1 MELRHLPP
9 DSDQG
14 DDARRIPASR
24 RSRNGVPRRRRY
36 RGREPAARSLAPTAA
51 PSPSLRPRLSQGV
64 SLSHLV
70 RTGRVGVLAPA
81 IAVRRSL
88 GTRWE
93 HVARGALVV
102 PLRSKGKRS
111 APEIGRFVFPQL
123 RQCPPAL
130 SQCRANAEAGGRTW
144 PPLRARSS
152 RHSRSR
158 PPKVPAFAAFRSS
171 ASVNVIGS
179 RTLSLF
185 SS

>member
-1 MELRHLPP
+1 MSSPALRGGASLVKRECSMSPP
-9 DSDQG
+9 TLMLG
-14 DDARRIPASR
+14 RRPA
-24 RSRNGVPRRRRY
+24 V
-36 RGREPAARSLAPTAA
+36 RGRVPSNAA
-51 PSPSLRPRLSQGV
+51 PSAMRSRVPLRARARSWCRPAAASLIAGPKGSTR
-64 SLSHLV
+64 LV
-70 RTGRVGVLAPA
+70 R
-81 IAVRRSL
+81 
-88 GTRWE
+88 TRWE

-102 PLRSKGKRS
+102 PLRSNRKRS

-158 PPKVPAFAAFRSS
+158 PPKVPAFVAFRSS